1 MNGFRLASIL
11 LVMDDADEVLVMNP
25 YVVRSE
31 VLSHCRILQ
40 CQLGSKLNPSL

>member
-25 YVVRSE
+25 CVDRSE

-40 CQLGSKLNPSL
+40 CQLGSKLNSSL